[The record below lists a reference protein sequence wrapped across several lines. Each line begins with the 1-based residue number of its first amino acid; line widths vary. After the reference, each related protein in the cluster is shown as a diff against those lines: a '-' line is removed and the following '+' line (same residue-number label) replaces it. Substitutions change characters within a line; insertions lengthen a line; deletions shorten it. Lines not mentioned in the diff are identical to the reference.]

1 MTQTLKQRQQSYESA
16 YDLNIIPRLP
26 VILKLDGWNFS
37 RVTKYVEKPFCN
49 KTMAVMTGTMI
60 ALAKQIENVI
70 FGYQYSDK
78 IILVLKN
85 NNPNYDPWFNNSIQN
100 LCSISSGLA
109 TDAFRTN
116 YLNLPDPQELDSPFV
131 FRTHAFALPD
141 VNETINY
148 LIYSQISCYHEA
160 VTNAALSK
168 VQPSDLHDK
177 NIDDRKKILND
188 FGIDFDKFYPSEFRN
203 GTAIYL
209 TPSLIDTPQGQITRH
224 KWLLDVDIVQF
235 IENKQFLS
243 TILNTGSDIFRPER
257 DL

>member
-26 VILKLDGWNFS
+26 IILKLDGWNFS
-37 RVTKYVEKPFCN
+37 RVTKDVEKPFCN
-49 KTMAVMTGTMI
+49 KTMALLTGTMI

-85 NNPNYDPWFNNSIQN
+85 NNPNYDPWFNNSIQD
-100 LCSISSGLA
+100 LCSVSSGLA

-116 YLNLPDPQELDSPFV
+116 YLNMKEPPELYGSFV

-141 VNETINY
+141 ISETINY
-148 LIYSQISCYHEA
+148 LIYSQISCYYEA

-168 VQPSDLHDK
+168 VPASDLHDK
-177 NIDDRKKILND
+177 GIDDRKNILNE
-188 FGIDFDKFYPSEFRN
+188 FGINFDKFYPSEFRN
-203 GTAIYL
+203 GTKIYL
-209 TPSLIDTPQGQITRH
+209 TPTLIETPQGQIT
-224 KWLLDVDIVQF
+224 KQQWLYDNKEINFV
-235 IENKQFLS
+235 ENKQFLN